1 MKKTFLL
8 FCTVILLVCFL
19 SGCVI
24 LVGTD
29 TSSPDG
35 SVISDGA
42 SVTKPDNT
50 KSDNA
55 GTEDTVLKT
64 LQSEIARSGAMAGVA
79 FIGYVSDESSEV
91 DLRTFIKNSKTG
103 NEYPF
108 LSDAP
113 LYMAQGDEL
122 YAIIPIN
129 KRGIITVYSSSVT
142 GDGEYVDD
150 KSEPLHKGKAGE
162 IVILKCNFSEIY
174 SNVLIT
180 ATDGGGAFEFRP
192 SISLENG
199 WLAEIPGV
207 YDFSVYEKTSAECDE
222 RSVEI
227 AMEILRETD
236 EVKWAM
242 EHGMKLMY
250 TGDMQTIAGRC
261 CLLFALG
268 TDHDGQFVKEQ
279 IYGVC
284 DNLVFAYDALN
295 DTWTVLGVS

>member
-113 LYMAQGDEL
+113 LYMAQGNEL

-142 GDGEYVDD
+142 DDGEYVDD

-180 ATDGGGAFEFRP
+180 VNDGGGALDFRP
-192 SISLENG
+192 SLSMENG
-199 WLAEIPGV
+199 HFRETTGV
-207 YDFSVYEKTSAECDE
+207 YDFSVYEELPDE

-227 AMEILRETD
+227 AMELLRETD
-236 EVKWAM
+236 EVKYAM
-242 EHGMKLMY
+242 ERGRKLMF
-250 TGDMQTIAGRC
+250 TGDMQLIYGRP
-261 CLLFALG
+261 CLLIALG
-268 TDHDGQFVKEQ
+268 TDHDEQFVREQ
-279 IYGVC
+279 LYGVC
-284 DNLVFAYDALN
+284 DNLIYAYDAVGE
-295 DTWTVLGVS
+295 TWAVLGVR